1 MKSRRTP
8 CILFT
13 NTQFYQ
19 IFISGFWIFPVFPYT
34 HPESIPDYCIKF
46 SAYCKNWANFKVI
59 NPSSYYLCYLFR
71 FVWIT
76 HAPLA
81 ARKFPD
87 FLHYFIQWLFRN
99 FHPIFLFLKLIIKS
113 KSQIFCFCRT
123 IIILF
128 YYKKIH
134 KQHSTK
140 HAQNVI
146 LLHNNQLFFNNIL

>member
-1 MKSRRTP
+1 MRFWYEKRRKATKM
-8 CILFT
+8 L
-13 NTQFYQ
+13 
-19 IFISGFWIFPVFPYT
+19 SADLWIFPVFPYA

-87 FLHYFIQWLFRN
+87 FLLYFIQWLFRN

-134 KQHSTK
+134 KQHSPK

-146 LLHNNQLFFNNIL
+146 LLHNSQLFFNNIL